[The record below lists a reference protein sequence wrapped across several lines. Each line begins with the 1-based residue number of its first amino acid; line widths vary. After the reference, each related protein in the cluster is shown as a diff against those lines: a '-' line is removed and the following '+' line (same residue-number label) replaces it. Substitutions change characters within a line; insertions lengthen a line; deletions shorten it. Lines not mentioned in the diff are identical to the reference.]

1 MVYFEI
7 MTSEERRLAR
17 YNRRQVKRNHDI
29 VKYDD
34 CFTFSHL
41 WHSAR
46 KCYKGVGWKTSV
58 KNFKRRA
65 FSNVTHSYF
74 VMKDRK
80 HKPEK
85 PHKFTI
91 HNRGK
96 DREVEGLTIGERVIQ
111 KCFCDYGLVDNVSKS
126 LIYDNYATL
135 KGKGSWLCLK
145 RLKKRYGEFMKKHKE
160 NGYILIMDF
169 HNYFYSIDHKR
180 LYSMIKK
187 YMDDDS
193 FVFYESIVDNMK
205 GLNLGSQL
213 SQISAVYF
221 SYMFDE
227 TCQRETVYYGRYMDD
242 SYCMFKSKDELKR
255 ALPRIMN
262 AIKELGLEIN
272 PKKVKII
279 KAKSGFTFLKKAIRY
294 EDNKVI
300 MYPRREF
307 DRVIMRKIKKVN
319 EKVGKEMLICYRP
332 FYIKLNG
339 YKRYLELERET
350 RLWNE
355 SISMKSEMVM

>member
-1 MVYFEI
+1 

-17 YNRRQVKRNHDI
+17 YNRRQVKRNHD
-29 VKYDD
+29 VVHYDE

-58 KNFKRRA
+58 KNYKRRA
-65 FSNVTHSYF
+65 FSNVAHSYF
-74 VMKDRK
+74 VLKDRE
-80 HKPEK
+80 HRPEK
-85 PHKFTI
+85 PHKFVI

-135 KGKGSWLCLK
+135 KDKGSWFCLK
-145 RLKKRYGEFMKKHKE
+145 RLRMRYGKFMRKYR
-160 NGYILIMDF
+160 NDGYILIMDF
-169 HNYFYSIDHKR
+169 HNYFYSIDHNI
-180 LYSMIKK
+180 LYGMIGK
-187 YMDDDS
+187 YMDKDS
-193 FVFYESIVDNMK
+193 FAFYKSIIDNMY

-221 SYMFDE
+221 SYRFDE
-227 TCQRETVYYGRYMDD
+227 VCQKEAVYYGRYMDD
-242 SYCMFKSKDELKR
+242 SYCMFRNKGELKR
-255 ALPRIMN
+255 ALPKMLN

-279 KAKSGFTFLKKAIRY
+279 KAENGFTFLKKVIRY
-294 EDNKVI
+294 EEEKII

-307 DRVIMRKIKKVN
+307 DRIIMKKMKKVD
-319 EKVGKEMLICYRP
+319 EKARRKMLICYRA
-332 FYIKLNG
+332 FYMKLNG
-339 YKRYLELERET
+339 YHRFQNILKET
-350 RLWNE
+350 
-355 SISMKSEMVM
+355 IYF